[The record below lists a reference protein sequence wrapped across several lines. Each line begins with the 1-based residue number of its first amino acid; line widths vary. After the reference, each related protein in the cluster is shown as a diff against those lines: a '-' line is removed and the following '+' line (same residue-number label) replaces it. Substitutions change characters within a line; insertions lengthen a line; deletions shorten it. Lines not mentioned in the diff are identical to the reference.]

1 MERGMS
7 DTVAAQPERRGVV
20 AVTRRGGRF
29 LAIRRG
35 LTVAA
40 GGRVCF
46 PGGHIEPG
54 EPEHEAVVRECR
66 EELAAH
72 VVAVECVWRSVT
84 AWGTSLAWWTV
95 TLAEDAAL
103 VPHPVE
109 VDEIL
114 WLTVEELLAEP
125 TLLSGNREFLEA
137 VVEGRV
143 RA

>member
-1 MERGMS
+1 MS
-7 DTVAAQPERRGVV
+7 DPEKRPPPVVKRGVV
-20 AVTRRGGRF
+20 AIAKRRGLF

-54 EPEHEAVVRECR
+54 EAEHEAVVRECQ
-66 EELAAH
+66 EELSLSVTAR
-72 VVAVECVWRSVT
+72 ECVWRSVT

-95 TLAEDAAL
+95 SLEDEVEP

-109 VDEIL
+109 VAEIF
-114 WLTVEELLAEP
+114 WLSADELLAEP
-125 TLLSGNREFLEA
+125 ALLDGNREFLLA
-137 VVEGRV
+137 AREGAMRL
-143 RA
+143 

>member
-1 MERGMS
+1 MS
-7 DTVAAQPERRGVV
+7 DPEKRPPPVVKRGVV
-20 AVTRRGGRF
+20 AIAKRRGLF

-54 EPEHEAVVRECR
+54 EAEHEAVVRECQ
-66 EELAAH
+66 EELSL
-72 VVAVECVWRSVT
+72 AVRARECVWRSVT

-95 TLAEDAAL
+95 SLGDEAEP

-109 VDEIL
+109 VAEIF
-114 WLTVEELLAEP
+114 WLTADELLAEP
-125 TLLSGNREFLEA
+125 ALLDGNREFLLAAREG
-137 VVEGRV
+137 VVRL
-143 RA
+143 

>member
-1 MERGMS
+1 MS
-7 DTVAAQPERRGVV
+7 DPEKRPPPAVKRGVV
-20 AVTRRGGRF
+20 AIAKRRGLF

-54 EPEHEAVVRECR
+54 EEEHEAVVRECR
-66 EELAAH
+66 EELALDVSAQQ
-72 VVAVECVWRSVT
+72 CVWRSVT

-95 TLAEDAAL
+95 SLEDEAEP

-109 VDEIL
+109 VAEIF
-114 WLTVEELLAEP
+114 WLTADELLAEP
-125 TLLSGNREFLEA
+125 ALLDGNREFLLA
-137 VVEGRV
+137 LREGRV
-143 RA
+143 L

>member
-1 MERGMS
+1 MS
-7 DTVAAQPERRGVV
+7 DPEKRPPPVVKRGVV
-20 AVTRRGGRF
+20 AIAKRRGLF

-54 EPEHEAVVRECR
+54 EAEHEAVVRECQ
-66 EELAAH
+66 EELSLSVTAR
-72 VVAVECVWRSVT
+72 ECVWRSVT

-95 TLAEDAAL
+95 SLEDEVEP

-109 VDEIL
+109 VAEIF
-114 WLTVEELLAEP
+114 WLTADELLAEP
-125 TLLSGNREFLEA
+125 ALLDGNREFLLA
-137 VVEGRV
+137 AREGAIRL
-143 RA
+143 